1 MSAVLFAV
9 GCLWI
14 FIVSTL
20 VLLLLVEVLA
30 GYRFRPACPSGG
42 LQPPYVVLMPAH
54 NEAGAITATV
64 AAVLKQLSASARLLV
79 VADNCSDGTAAEARA
94 TGAEVIERT
103 NPVLRGKG
111 YALAFGVEHLRRSPP
126 EVLLILDADCIPAPG
141 ALDLLAL
148 QAARL
153 QRPAQALY
161 LMLARPDSPLR
172 VRMGAFAWTLR
183 NQVRPLGLHRLGLP
197 CQLMGSGMAFPWSC
211 VETVDFAS
219 GHLAEDLQLGLKLA
233 DTGHPPQFCPQ
244 ACVESWFP
252 EDQGGLDSQR
262 KRWEHGHLSM
272 IGSAVPAT
280 LWRGLRSGSAGAVAL
295 ALDLCIPPLAL
306 LSLLVVLSCAFGAW
320 MSGMGEAGQVAAA
333 AALVAAAAFAGTVL
347 LAWWSVGRRWVSFS
361 ELVLAPLYVLRKL
374 PVYASFVLRRQKEWV
389 RTTRH
394 PDRRH

>member
-30 GYRFRPACPSGG
+30 GYRFRPAPPLGG
-42 LQPPYVVLMPAH
+42 LPPPPPYVVLMPAH
-54 NEAGAITATV
+54 NEAGAIAATV
-64 AAVLKQLSASARLLV
+64 EAVLKQLSAPARLLV
-79 VADNCSDGTAAEARA
+79 VADNCSDGTAVEARA
-94 TGAEVIERT
+94 AGAEVIERT

-111 YALAFGVEHLRRSPP
+111 YALAFGVDHLRQSPP
-126 EVLLILDADCIPAPG
+126 EVVLILDADCIPAPG
-141 ALDLLAL
+141 ALERLAL
-148 QAARL
+148 QAAQL

-161 LMLARPDSPLR
+161 LMLARPDRPLR
-172 VRMGAFAWTLR
+172 VRMGAFAWALR

-233 DTGHPPQFCPQ
+233 EQGHPPQFSPQ
-244 ACVESWFP
+244 ACVDSWFP
-252 EDQGGLDSQR
+252 DNRGGLDSQR

-272 IGSAVPAT
+272 IVSAVPAT
-280 LWRGLRSGSAGAVAL
+280 LWRGLRSGRVGAVAL

-306 LSLLVVLSCAFGAW
+306 LSVLVALSCAFGAW
-320 MSGMGEAGQVAAA
+320 MAGLGQAGQVAGA
-333 AALVAAAAFAGTVL
+333 AALASAAAFAGTVL
-347 LAWWSVGRRWVSFS
+347 LAWWSAGRHWVSFW
-361 ELVLAPLYVLRKL
+361 ELVLAPVYILRKL

-389 RTTRH
+389 RTSRH
-394 PDRRH
+394 R